1 MSQSNV
7 VPKKTVDAEQGT
19 LLDKTMINRFYERS
33 ISMKLREFAIATV
46 ATLVIGVALSV
57 NFGRDAL
64 AESVPAWG
72 PKWTAAGELKL
83 PKNFHTWVFLGSP
96 LTPNALNNGK
106 AAFPEYHNVYVQPEA
121 YQAYRKTGQFP
132 DGTILLKELQL
143 TIAGS
148 NEDGSRVESSG
159 RGYFPGNV
167 NGIDISVKDS
177 KRFKDTNGW
186 GFFNFGHHAPP
197 YAKTAAAQPKD
208 ACAGCH
214 IANATD
220 MVFSKFYAPI
230 LNAK

>member
-1 MSQSNV
+1 MSQRNV
-7 VPKKTVDAEQGT
+7 VPEETADVEQET
-19 LLDKTMINRFYERS
+19 LLDQTMINRFYESRS
-33 ISMKLREFAIATV
+33 TMKLFEIVIATV
-46 ATLVIGVALSV
+46 VVLVIGGALSM
-57 NFGRDAL
+57 NFARDAL

-72 PKWTAAGELKL
+72 PKWTVTGELEL

-96 LTPNALNNGK
+96 LTPNALNDGK

-121 YQAYRKTGQFP
+121 YQAYRKTGEFP
-132 DGTILLKELQL
+132 EGTILLKELQL
-143 TIAGS
+143 TVPGS
-148 NEDGSRVESSG
+148 NKDGSRVESSG
-159 RGYFPGNV
+159 RGYFPGKL
-167 NGIDISVKDS
+167 NGIDISVKDN

-214 IANATD
+214 IANATN